1 MLAAF
6 GLAGGAAG
14 VHEKERGFGVE
25 RNGFDDLAAI
35 IFQNIFDEI
44 IAVADHRCFRHLFAG
59 ITAPDEDF
67 VDVVA
72 FFLCG
77 LHGDIG
83 VAFVIDPFSI
93 AIVAV
98 NVNEDATARI
108 GGAEAAG
115 FAAESTEDDGMDDA
129 EAAAGEHRD
138 GKVGNHGD
146 VTGYAVAG
154 VDAPQS
160 AEVGGRSGWAMR

>member
-35 IFQNIFDEI
+35 ILQNIFDEI
-44 IAVADHRCFRHLFAG
+44 IAATDHGRVRHLFAG
-59 ITAPDEDF
+59 ITAPDENF

-72 FFLCG
+72 FFLCD
-77 LHGDIG
+77 LHGDVG
-83 VAFVIDPFSI
+83 VAFVVDPFSI

-98 NVNEDATARI
+98 GVDENATARV
-108 GGAEAAG
+108 GGTEAAG
-115 FAAESTEDDGMDDA
+115 FAAESA
-129 EAAAGEHRD
+129 EHD
-138 GKVGNHGD
+138 
-146 VTGYAVAG
+146 G
-154 VDAPQS
+154 VDDTEA
-160 AEVGGRSGWAMR
+160 G